1 MKLLKILVL
10 IIFVL
15 CTNCSSGDCGDGDVE
30 NNFPA
35 KFKIVSSSGVNQL
48 ILQDFDKSLL
58 KILSGENSK
67 IDLEFSIKEFK
78 GELVVECQVI
88 NTDIVVFQYN
98 QEDLFKVL
106 ISDLQTETN
115 DCFLEVLSFKAST
128 ENEGLLCNCAID
140 DIVTVEFEI

>member
-10 IIFVL
+10 IITVL
-15 CTNCSSGDCGDGDVE
+15 CTNCSTGDCGDGDVE

-35 KFKIVSSSGVNQL
+35 KFKIISSSGVNQL
-48 ILQDFDKSLL
+48 TLQEFDKSLL
-58 KILSGENSK
+58 KILSGENS
-67 IDLEFSIKEFK
+67 ITNLEFSIKEFK
-78 GELVVECQVI
+78 GELVIESQLI
-88 NTDIVVFQYN
+88 NTDVVVFQYD

-128 ENEGLLCNCAID
+128 ENEELLCNCAID